1 MDRDTLEQLNLFDDF
16 EKEIFKDADKKTCI
30 SCKKSLPFTFFSIKT
45 ALVNNKGV
53 LSEKCR
59 TCENKE
65 SREQANRVKVQVP
78 PDENHV
84 CYICNKTGKELL
96 ERANA
101 KVVVY
106 KDTYERV
113 PNFRKKSIWVLDH
126 DHKTGKARGWICD
139 PCNVSLGNFQDNP
152 EVCKRASKWLEER

>member
-1 MDRDTLEQLNLFDDF
+1 M
-16 EKEIFKDADKKTCI
+16 
-30 SCKKSLPFTFFSIKT
+30 
-45 ALVNNKGV
+45 

-65 SREQANRVKVQVP
+65 SREQSKRVKAQVP

-101 KVVVY
+101 KV
-106 KDTYERV
+106 E
-113 PNFRKKSIWVLDH
+113 NFIKNCFKLGYRKLIII
-126 DHKTGKARGWICD
+126 TGKGSRSKVYND
-139 PCNVSLGNFQDNP
+139 PYKKIMFLTIIKLKLIHIFFI
-152 EVCKRASKWLEER
+152 R

>member
-1 MDRDTLEQLNLFDDF
+1 M
-16 EKEIFKDADKKTCI
+16 
-30 SCKKSLPFTFFSIKT
+30 
-45 ALVNNKGV
+45 

-65 SREQANRVKVQVP
+65 SREQSKRVKVQTP

-96 ERANA
+96 ERSKA

-113 PNFRKKSIWVLDH
+113 PNFRKKVY
-126 DHKTGKARGWICD
+126 G
-139 PCNVSLGNFQDNP
+139 F
-152 EVCKRASKWLEER
+152 